1 MTFNDETERAPR
13 SHSLAVPRVTLSVV
27 EGPGKGTSVDVH
39 GGSARIGSGDIC
51 ELRIVD
57 RLVSRI
63 HCELRMADGAM
74 TLTDLG
80 SKNGTWVEGLRIREA
95 TVPPGT
101 IVRLGDSAYR
111 VQVEGGLGSVP
122 ISERTDLGELLG
134 QSVAMRLLYATLERA
149 ARTDATVLVL
159 GETGTGKDVVA
170 RSLHAESLRAK
181 GPFVPI
187 DCGAIPEHLIESEL
201 FGHVRGAFTGAVS
214 NRRGAFEEASGGT
227 LFLDEIGEM
236 PLSMQP
242 KLLRAIE
249 TRSIRRVGAEA
260 QTQIDVRIVAATNRS
275 LASAVNEGL
284 FREDLYYRL
293 AVVEVSLPPLRAR
306 REDIPLLAQHFYER
320 FAGKGSRLPPSYTT
334 QLKARSWPGNVREL
348 RNVIERAVAL
358 GVVTPSGSAEGTSA
372 PMEEPPLPVGIEALV
387 PLHLPL
393 KDARE
398 AWMEKFESV
407 YVRAMLARTGGNVTK
422 AAELA
427 GVSRR
432 FLQRTMA
439 RLGVKGGD
447 EEE

>member
-1 MTFNDETERAPR
+1 MTWSDETERAPR
-13 SHSLAVPRVTLSVV
+13 SQTHPIPRVTLVVV
-27 EGPGKGTSVDVH
+27 EGPAKGTTVEVR
-39 GGSARIGSGDIC
+39 GGVARIGSGEIC
-51 ELRIVD
+51 ELRLAD
-57 RLVSRI
+57 RLVSRV
-63 HCELRMADGAM
+63 HCELRLGEGAM
-74 TLTDLG
+74 TLIDLG
-80 SKNGTWVEGLRIREA
+80 SKNGTVVEGLRIREA
-95 TVPPGT
+95 VVPPGT
-101 IVRLGDSAYR
+101 VVRVGESAVR
-111 VQVEGGLGSVP
+111 IQVDGGLGAVP
-122 ISERTDLGELLG
+122 ISERTELGELLG
-134 QSVAMRLLYATLERA
+134 QSVAMRLVYATLERA
-149 ARTDATVLVL
+149 AKTDATVLVL

-170 RSLHAESLRAK
+170 RSIHAESARAK
-181 GPFVPI
+181 GPFVPV

-201 FGHVRGAFTGAVS
+201 FGHVRGAFTGAVAH
-214 NRRGAFEEASGGT
+214 RRGAFEEASGGT

-249 TRSIRRVGAEA
+249 TRSIRRVGAET
-260 QTQIDVRIVAATNRS
+260 QTPVDVRIVAATNRT
-275 LASAVNEGL
+275 LAAAVNDGL

-293 AVVEVSLPPLRAR
+293 AVVEVALPPLRSR

-320 FAGKGSRLPPSYTT
+320 FAGKGSRLPPAYTT
-334 QLKARSWPGNVREL
+334 ALKARSWPGNVREL

-358 GVVTPSGSAEGTSA
+358 GIVDPATGAQKA
-372 PMEEPPLPVGIEALV
+372 PIEEPPLPSGIEALV

-407 YVRAMLARTGGNVTK
+407 YVRAMLGRTGGNVTK

-439 RLGVKGGD
+439 RLGIRGSD
-447 EEE
+447 EEKDE